1 MGDDYGTDAYDRDD
15 YGDEDAAYVKAYEDA
30 PVMTKKVTY
39 SDAVAKEEV
48 MREASRFSHV
58 LHQGRED
65 NDRAAEAAGR
75 SSSQRR
81 SSASR
86 RSRSASG
93 SRSRG
98 SRAAGSR
105 EAGSEAAQQKM
116 SAALVAAHSPNFS
129 SRLTAAFALTE
140 PRMRGEG
147 TVEERLADA
156 EEEVAVLRQELL
168 REREH
173 GFREMRELRV
183 GWEDAETRATALERQ
198 VVYLRCSEEV
208 QPAPARPRPAPGD
221 ACN

>member
-1 MGDDYGTDAYDRDD
+1 MVLWRAGWPTAMGDDYGSDAYDRDD

-30 PVMTKKVTY
+30 AVMAKKVTY
-39 SDAVAKEEV
+39 SDAVAKEAA

-65 NDRAAEAAGR
+65 NDRAAEAVGR

-93 SRSRG
+93 SRG
-98 SRAAGSR
+98 SRVAGSR

-183 GWEDAETRATALERQ
+183 GWEDAESRATALERL
-198 VVYLRCSEEV
+198 YRG
-208 QPAPARPRPAPGD
+208 R
-221 ACN
+221 

>member
-105 EAGSEAAQQKM
+105 EAGRGGGGQATWR
-116 SAALVAAHSPNFS
+116 
-129 SRLTAAFALTE
+129 SRA
-140 PRMRGEG
+140 M
-147 TVEERLADA
+147 ERA
-156 EEEVAVLRQELL
+156 
-168 REREH
+168 
-173 GFREMRELRV
+173 
-183 GWEDAETRATALERQ
+183 TRATRAGVR
-198 VVYLRCSEEV
+198 R
-208 QPAPARPRPAPGD
+208 ARRASSG
-221 ACN
+221 